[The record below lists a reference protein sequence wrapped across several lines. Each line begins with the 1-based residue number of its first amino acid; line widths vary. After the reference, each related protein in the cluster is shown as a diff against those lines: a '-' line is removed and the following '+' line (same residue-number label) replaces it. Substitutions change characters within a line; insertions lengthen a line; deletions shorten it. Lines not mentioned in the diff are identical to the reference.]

1 MRLSLTFAA
10 VLASAASGSAAEKPK
25 IGTAIGKLAFTD
37 TRSLP
42 RTLTDFGKKKAFVLV
57 FTDTAC
63 PLAQKYL
70 PTLSALEK
78 EYRAK
83 DVQFASL
90 NASDADGVI
99 AVATQSVK
107 FDVEFPMLKD
117 FGGACAK
124 ALGVTRTPE
133 AVVLDADH
141 KLVYRGRIDDQYRLG
156 GARKAPTAR
165 ELKDAIDA
173 VLAGQAP
180 AVAET
185 EVDGCPI
192 SLAKPRPP
200 KEVTFAE
207 HVAPVLQKHCWECH
221 KSGGSAPFALVTH
234 KQAAARADAI
244 LETITDQRMPPW
256 FAAHDFGPFVN
267 RRGMTDDEKAVIA
280 DWVKGGTPAGDL
292 AKAPAPPPEPK
303 DKWLI
308 GKPDL
313 TLDSL
318 EFELPAA
325 GDIPYKYAILPHHF
339 AEDTW
344 VQGVQIV
351 GDNPRVLHHANLAY
365 AGLKVGFT
373 ADNFITGYVPGGEPM
388 NLDSGVGFL
397 IPKGSFLALEIHFV
411 TTGKPERCK
420 VSVGLRFPREAIQ
433 SRLKVMQ
440 LFDTRFAIPP
450 GAPAHKVSA
459 SRTLDA
465 DVIGV
470 GLFAHMHL
478 RGKDM
483 RFTAHGPDGTRDD
496 LLVVA
501 NYNFE
506 WQVPYRWAPG
516 TKKLPKGTRLECA
529 ARFDNSAFNPYNPDP
544 KATVRNGPQTHHEM
558 MYGFFFYTEADQKLG
573 LKVDPKTGTVVRP

>member
-1 MRLSLTFAA
+1 MRLSLSLSALLVFA
-10 VLASAASGSAAEKPK
+10 SSGFANDRPK
-25 IGTAIGKLAFTD
+25 VGDTVGKLKFTD
-37 TRSLP
+37 TRSLT
-42 RTLTDFGKKKAFVLV
+42 RTLSDFGKKKAIVLV
-57 FTDTAC
+57 FTNTTC

-70 PTLSALEK
+70 PTLTALEK

-90 NASDADGVI
+90 NAAEEDTVI
-99 AVATQSVK
+99 AIATQSVK
-107 FDVEFPMLKD
+107 YDVEFPLLKD
-117 FGGACAK
+117 FGGTCAR

-133 AVVLDADH
+133 AVVLDAERRI
-141 KLVYRGRIDDQYRLG
+141 VYRGRIDDQFRLG
-156 GARKAPTAR
+156 GARKAPSTH

-173 VLAGQAP
+173 VLAERP
-180 AVAET
+180 VPTPET

-192 SLAKPRPP
+192 TFAKPRAP

-207 HVAPVLQKHCWECH
+207 HVAPVIKKHCWECH
-221 KSGGSAPFALVTH
+221 KAGGSAPFALVTH

-256 FAAHDFGPFVN
+256 FASHDFGPFVN
-267 RRGMTDDEKAVIA
+267 RRGLSDDERAIVR
-280 DWVKGGTPAGDL
+280 DWVQQGVPPGDL
-292 AKAPAPPPEPK
+292 ARAPAAPPEVK
-303 DKWLI
+303 EKWQI

-313 TLDSL
+313 TLDTL
-318 EFELPAA
+318 EFELPAT

-344 VQGVQIV
+344 VQGVQIT
-351 GDNPRVLHHANLAY
+351 GDNPRALHHANLAF
-365 AGLKVGFT
+365 AGLKVGFSEQ
-373 ADNFITGYVPGGEPM
+373 NFITGYVPGGEVM

-397 IPKGSFLALEIHFV
+397 IPKGSFLALQIHFV

-420 VSVGLRFPREAIQ
+420 LSVGLRFPREPIQ
-433 SRLKVMQ
+433 SRLKVVQ

-450 GAPAHKVSA
+450 GAPAHKVATSK
-459 SRTLDA
+459 TLDA

-470 GLFAHMHL
+470 GLFSHMHL

-483 RFTAHGPDGTRDD
+483 TFTAHSPDGKRDE
-496 LLVVA
+496 LLVIA
-501 NYNFE
+501 NYNFA

-516 TKKLPKGTRLECA
+516 TKRLPKGTRLECV
-529 ARFDNSAFNPYNPDP
+529 ARFDNSAFNPYNPNS

-558 MYGFFFYTEADQKLG
+558 MYGFFFYTEAGEKLG
-573 LKVDPKTGTVVRP
+573 LKVDPKTGVVAN

>member
-1 MRLSLTFAA
+1 MRFSLTLAGLLVFAA
-10 VLASAASGSAAEKPK
+10 CGYASDKPK
-25 IGTAIGKLAFTD
+25 IGETVGKLKFTD
-37 TRSLP
+37 TRSLT
-42 RTLTDFGKKKAFVLV
+42 RTLTDFGKKKAVVLV
-57 FTDTAC
+57 FTNTSC

-70 PTLSALEK
+70 PTLTALEK

-90 NASDADGVI
+90 NASEDDTVI

-133 AVVLDADH
+133 TVVLDADGRI
-141 KLVYRGRIDDQYRLG
+141 VYRGRIDDQYRLG
-156 GARKAPTAR
+156 GARKEPTSS

-173 VLAGQAP
+173 VLAGKKVEAP
-180 AVAET
+180 ET

-192 SLAKPRPP
+192 TFAKPKAA

-207 HVAPVLQKHCWECH
+207 HIAPILQKHCWECH
-221 KSGGSAPFALVTH
+221 KAGGSAPFALVTH
-234 KQAAARADAI
+234 KQASARADAI

-256 FAAHDFGPFVN
+256 FASHSYGPFVN
-267 RRGMTDDEKAVIA
+267 RRGLTDTEKSVIA
-280 DWVKGGTPAGDL
+280 DWVKAGAPAGDL
-292 AKAPAPPPEPK
+292 TKAPAAPAEVK
-303 DKWLI
+303 EKWLI
-308 GKPDL
+308 GAPDL

-318 EFELPAA
+318 EFDLPAA

-351 GDNPRVLHHANLAY
+351 GDNSRVLHHANLAF
-365 AGLKVGFT
+365 AGLKVGFSEQ
-373 ADNFITGYVPGGEPM
+373 NFITGYVPGGESM
-388 NLDSGVGFL
+388 NLDNGVGFM
-397 IPKGSFLALEIHFV
+397 IPKGSFLALQIHFV
-411 TTGKPERCK
+411 TTGKPEKCK
-420 VSVGLRFPREAIQ
+420 VTVGLRFPRETIQ
-433 SRLKVMQ
+433 SRLRVIQ

-450 GAPAHKVSA
+450 GAPAHKVTA
-459 SRTLDA
+459 SKTLDT

-470 GLFAHMHL
+470 GLFSHMHL

-483 RFTAHGPDGTRDD
+483 TFTARTPDGKRDE
-496 LLVVA
+496 LLVIA

-506 WQVPYRWAPG
+506 WQVPYRWEPG
-516 TKKLPKGTRLECA
+516 KKRIPKGTRLECT
-529 ARFDNSAFNPYNPDP
+529 ARFDNSQFNPYNPNP

-558 MYGFFFYTEADQKLG
+558 MYGFFFYTEADEKLG
-573 LKVDPKTGTVVRP
+573 LKIDPKNGVMVK